1 MAEWYGRALFIR
13 NEDPWVVLIRKKKR
27 KERLEVDRRSLIAIK
42 CADKRGEKGM
52 STQLKTDIL
61 NSKLSFNPLIFT

>member
-27 KERLEVDRRSLIAIK
+27 KERLEVDRRSLIAMK

>member
-1 MAEWYGRALFIR
+1 MVEWYGRALFIR
-13 NEDPWVVLIRKKKR
+13 NEAPWVVLIRKKKR